1 MKQLSLFE
9 DPLPKEKLPT
19 NLTTNRHHIHKWY
32 NFIAGFSPEFVSKCI
47 QNAELKA
54 DEIIIDPF
62 AGLSTTLVQANLE
75 GVCSVGFEAHPFFYD
90 ISLAKIFPP
99 KHPQQ
104 VKDIETFC
112 QSLDPYERNLTNIWE
127 TSALTFLEKLIPE
140 SELPILA
147 SAIIAEDRLS
157 PDRRS
162 LYRLILSRVLELT
175 AHSQTDGIYKAPTT
189 QKSSLPY
196 HDAVRKVCAQ
206 IQDDIDV
213 IGNSFKSSAKLHL
226 MSSEKMLPLANESVS
241 ICITSPPYLNNFD
254 FAEMTRMQLYFWR
267 YASSWK
273 EITERV
279 RRRLI
284 VNTTTAPTDLKRN
297 QHLFSESLSKCFRSE
312 IQPLV
317 EALKQQKQL
326 RKGKKDYYLLL
337 YPYFAQMQ
345 SVIRELKRVLRPQSP
360 VHLVVA
366 DAALYGVHIQTDK
379 LLAQLMQENGFQVL
393 KIETLRARGSRWLL
407 EKRQG
412 TEKGLGEFHIY
423 ARRI

>member
-1 MKQLSLFE
+1 
-9 DPLPKEKLPT
+9 
-19 NLTTNRHHIHKWY
+19 
-32 NFIAGFSPEFVSKCI
+32 
-47 QNAELKA
+47 
-54 DEIIIDPF
+54 
-62 AGLSTTLVQANLE
+62 
-75 GVCSVGFEAHPFFYD
+75 
-90 ISLAKIFPP
+90 
-99 KHPQQ
+99 
-104 VKDIETFC
+104 ETFC